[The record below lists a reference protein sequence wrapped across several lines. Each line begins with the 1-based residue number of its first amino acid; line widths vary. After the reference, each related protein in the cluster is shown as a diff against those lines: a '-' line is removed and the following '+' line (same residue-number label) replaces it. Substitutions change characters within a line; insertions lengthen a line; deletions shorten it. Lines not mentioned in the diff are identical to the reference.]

1 MAELTEPKSVS
12 EAIEEAEELIDE
24 LDEEAKELVD
34 ELEEEAEELIDEL
47 DDVTGGDV
55 DEDDIGLCDG
65 ATNTIAST
73 GAQIMIAVS
82 LTKMLFF

>member
-12 EAIEEAEELIDE
+12 EAIDEAID
-24 LDEEAKELVD
+24 
-34 ELEEEAEELIDEL
+34 EAEELIDEL

-55 DEDDIGLCDG
+55 NEDDIGSCDG

-73 GAQIMIAVS
+73 GAQIMIAFS